1 MGSGAAGSERRDPP
15 AAGAPS
21 VTRPSSVVLIGLD
34 AGDPDLIERWAAEG
48 HLPTFA
54 RLLRDGAYGRLD
66 STAAVL
72 SGTPWTSIASGCN
85 PAKCGVYTRHQL
97 ASGTYTVRRVKAGD
111 VRQPPFWHAFRG
123 PVVVVD
129 VPKAPPSPAV
139 DGAQLVEW
147 GAYDHYAA
155 FSSIP
160 ETLSADVLRE
170 FGRHPFLDWGF
181 EETLPGRRDFAALRA
196 ALVTGVRMKHRLNL
210 ALLERVQPRFFFSVF
225 GETHAAGHA
234 FWRFQ
239 DPRHPRFEPDG
250 VFATA
255 LRDVYRA
262 IDLALGEFCAAL
274 PPACT
279 LVVLSGHGFTMDN
292 LAGDLL
298 QEVLSR
304 LGLTVPRQTL
314 TPYAPYV
321 PALALDM
328 TRSQAFSLPTDWQGL
343 IRINLQ
349 GREPRGVVAAGAYDA
364 VCEELDTELRGLRH
378 RGPDVPVVDR
388 VVRIRDVFAGPFA
401 DALPDLSVLWNP
413 AVVVTEVTSRRA
425 GAFRREPDLSGGG
438 GNHQG
443 VGFMLA
449 CGASIPRGR
458 FTGHVFDV
466 APTVAGLLG
475 ERPRPEWDGVAL
487 AFANPAP
494 AA

>member
-1 MGSGAAGSERRDPP
+1 
-15 AAGAPS
+15 
-21 VTRPSSVVLIGLD
+21 
-34 AGDPDLIERWAAEG
+34 
-48 HLPTFA
+48 
-54 RLLRDGAYGRLD
+54 
-66 STAAVL
+66 
-72 SGTPWTSIASGCN
+72 
-85 PAKCGVYTRHQL
+85 
-97 ASGTYTVRRVKAGD
+97 
-111 VRQPPFWHAFRG
+111 
-123 PVVVVD
+123 
-129 VPKAPPSPAV
+129 
-139 DGAQLVEW
+139 
-147 GAYDHYAA
+147 
-155 FSSIP
+155 
-160 ETLSADVLRE
+160 
-170 FGRHPFLDWGF
+170 
-181 EETLPGRRDFAALRA
+181 
-196 ALVTGVRMKHRLNL
+196 
-210 ALLERVQPRFFFSVF
+210 
-225 GETHAAGHA
+225 
-234 FWRFQ
+234 
-239 DPRHPRFEPDG
+239 
-250 VFATA
+250 
-255 LRDVYRA
+255 
-262 IDLALGEFCAAL
+262 
-274 PPACT
+274 
-279 LVVLSGHGFTMDN
+279 MDN

-343 IRINLQ
+343 IRINLR

-378 RGPDVPVVDR
+378 RRPDAPVVDR
-388 VVRIRDVFAGPFA
+388 VVRIRDVFAGPFV

-413 AVVVTEVTSRRA
+413 EVVVTEVTSPRA

-449 CGASIPRGR
+449 SGASVPRGR

-475 ERPRPEWDGVAL
+475 ERPRPEWDGVVL